1 MSDKTEQKKEKLP
14 PIPLDVMLA
23 QGNFFEAQGKQ
34 YEIRPIKLK
43 YVKELLEDQISVVGQ
58 IFNLA
63 DEKARA
69 KQEKWIPRI
78 LFNKDGEPATLQQ
91 LLDDDWD
98 VEDLKRFWRMAHQ
111 LSG

>member
-1 MSDKTEQKKEKLP
+1 MSEKSDPKKEKLP
-14 PIPLDVMLA
+14 PIPLDVMLG

-34 YEIRPIKLK
+34 YEIRPVKLK
-43 YVKELLEDQISVVGQ
+43 HIQELMSDQISVVSQ

-63 DEKARA
+63 DDKARA

-78 LFNKDGEPATLQQ
+78 LFNKDGEPATLEQVIE
-91 LLDDDWD
+91 DDWD
-98 VEDLKRFWRMAHQ
+98 VEDLKRFWRLTHQ